1 MGSLIFWIIIIL
13 ISIFAAI
20 FAKNILNFLTVISV
34 IDIHVESER
43 QPIINKIRY
52 TSIATIVVALIFIS
66 GSQNLIWGFLGIL
79 IGTFTIR
86 KSYTIYG
93 WVGSQF
99 EFGPFTGDS
108 LIKLSGFAIVIASAF
123 YMSGVTQT
131 ALNGFFQAVSGN

>member
-1 MGSLIFWIIIIL
+1 MTGIIIWIIIIL
-13 ISIFAAI
+13 LSIFAAV

-43 QPIINKIRY
+43 QPIIDKIRY
-52 TSIATIVVALIFIS
+52 GSVATIVVALIFIS

-86 KSYTIYG
+86 KSYTIHG
-93 WVGSQF
+93 WVGNQF
-99 EFGPFTGDS
+99 EFGPFRGDS
-108 LIKLSGFAIVIASAF
+108 LIKLCGIGLVVASAF

>member
-1 MGSLIFWIIIIL
+1 MSGLIFWIVLILLSII
-13 ISIFAAI
+13 AAI
-20 FAKNILNFLTVISV
+20 FAANILNFLTAISV
-34 IDIHVESER
+34 IDIHVDSER

-52 TSIATIVVALIFIS
+52 GSIGTIVVALIFLS

-86 KSYTIYG
+86 KSYTIHG
-93 WVGSQF
+93 WVGNQF

-108 LIKLSGFAIVIASAF
+108 LIKLSGIAIVVASAF

>member
-20 FAKNILNFLTVISV
+20 FTKNILNFLTVISV

>member
-1 MGSLIFWIIIIL
+1 MGATFFWIIIIL
-13 ISIFAAI
+13 LAIFTAI

-34 IDIHVESER
+34 IDIHVDSEK

-52 TSIATIVVALIFIS
+52 TSITSIVVALIFIS
-66 GSQNLIWGFLGIL
+66 GSQNLVWGFLGIL

-86 KSYTIYG
+86 KSYTIHG

-108 LIKLSGFAIVIASAF
+108 LIKLSGIALVLASAF

>member
-79 IGTFTIR
+79 IGTFIIR

>member
-1 MGSLIFWIIIIL
+1 MGTLIFWIIIIFV
-13 ISIFAAI
+13 SIFAAV

-34 IDIHVESER
+34 IDIHVDSER

-52 TSIATIVVALIFIS
+52 ISIAIIIVALIFMS
-66 GSQNLIWGFLGIL
+66 GSQNLVWGFLGII

-108 LIKLSGFAIVIASAF
+108 LIKLCGVGLVIASAF